1 MQNTPW
7 KNYVKL
13 EDIQNDDLKTIAEE
27 AGLDISLKIIMALR
41 GLTIYIPLK
50 PFKKSIER
58 YILAKYD
65 GTKYS
70 INKLA
75 MECEM
80 SQRQVTKIIKRKISS
95 PESCCS

>member
-7 KNYVKL
+7 KNYIKL
-13 EDIQNDDLKTIAEE
+13 EDIKNDDLKIIAEE
-27 AGLDISLKIIMALR
+27 AGLECSVRIITALR

-50 PFKKSIER
+50 PFKKAIER

-75 MECEM
+75 LECDIT
-80 SQRQVTKIIKRKISS
+80 QRQVLKIIKRKISNTH
-95 PESCCS
+95 

>member
-27 AGLDISLKIIMALR
+27 AGLELSIRIIMALR
-41 GLTIYIPLK
+41 GLTIYVPLK
-50 PFKKSIER
+50 PFKKSVER

-75 MECEM
+75 SDCNMT
-80 SQRQVTKIIKRKISS
+80 QRQVSKIIKKGISS
-95 PESCCS
+95 QSCCS

>member
-13 EDIQNDDLKTIAEE
+13 EDIQSDDLKTIADE
-27 AGLDISLKIIMALR
+27 AGLECTIRIITALR
-41 GLTIYIPLK
+41 GLTIYIPVK
-50 PFKKSIER
+50 PFKKAVER
-58 YILAKYD
+58 YILSKYD

-75 MECEM
+75 IECEM
-80 SQRQVTKIIKRKISS
+80 SQRQVSKIIKNGISS
-95 PESCCS
+95 QSCCS

>member
-27 AGLDISLKIIMALR
+27 AGLELSIRIIMALR
-41 GLTIYIPLK
+41 GLTIYVPLK
-50 PFKKSIER
+50 PFKKSVER

-75 MECEM
+75 SDCNMT
-80 SQRQVTKIIKRKISS
+80 QRQVSKIIKNGISS
-95 PESCCS
+95 LSCCS